1 MIGKATFFLNSFTSD
16 IFSACKI
23 KEMKPTLLDHN
34 PCEKRELYREPSSRR
49 AQETGCVRLLPLE
62 FCEIIT
68 RHHPI
73 TA

>member
-34 PCEKRELYREPSSRR
+34 PCEKENY
-49 AQETGCVRLLPLE
+49 
-62 FCEIIT
+62 
-68 RHHPI
+68 
-73 TA
+73 TASPVPEEHKKQAV